1 MAQQTNIGF
10 DLTQLDSIIKRLD
23 KSLDNLLVKSNNAA
37 NNLSSQIKS
46 LTKTDLKQL
55 GDELVALRGKV
66 LGAKK
71 TKGIR
76 SNLSVFGDDE
86 ASVRQY
92 IALLEKAKRV
102 EKTMRDAGV
111 KRASQYGFG
120 VALKEAKEYLS
131 SIKKIN
137 AAQKETD
144 ATYRGSLSYAKGAKS
159 VNDLRTAI
167 RNLTTARDKENLNTA
182 RGRQHYEKLTA
193 EIDRL
198 KGKYN
203 ELTGVATKASSKLAV
218 LGQKLGA
225 YFSVY
230 SIINFTKQLINVRKE
245 FELQQISLEVLLQ
258 NKEKADLLWD
268 KTVALAIK
276 SPFRVK
282 ELVTYTKQL
291 AAYRVES
298 DKLYDTTRMLAD
310 ISSGLG
316 VDMNRL
322 ILAYG
327 QVKAASFLRG
337 TELRQF
343 TEAGIPMLDEL
354 AKRFS
359 DLEERTVSVD
369 EVFARISK
377 RMVSFKDVDAVLRS
391 MTSEGGAFYRMQ
403 EIQAE
408 TLKGQLSNLRD
419 SIDIMFNDIGKT
431 MDNKLKAGVKSVRFL
446 VNNWKDVY
454 EIMKLVLLAYGL
466 YRVRLL
472 ASNKALSL
480 FATTQKVALKDANSL
495 KIMSMML
502 SMQFGKLGKA
512 ATSAGKS
519 IKKAFKNN
527 WLIVALYLLANTI
540 NSVVKQFK
548 NVEEATKESIER
560 TNEHT
565 KAVNVLI
572 GRLNRLNKAESQ
584 ENDILNEKKNLLGD
598 MLEKFNEGNT
608 TIKLDIEELNQEQV
622 DEWLGS
628 IADALET
635 SAQFERIFDTIIS
648 KARVGMEGVFH
659 ILGDNIETDAVEL
672 FNAYG
677 QLSPKAIKDFRDK
690 YLSVIMADFEAHPS
704 DGVRLE
710 YYNEILRLE
719 KEFEEAS
726 KNKQVTMIDEIE
738 YYKKLIKLAGDLA
751 NSSNRSLIFSESIG
765 DIYDDFSTKT
775 RMMYSKYREV
785 EYEIK
790 KNINRLKKQY
800 PVEDIEN
807 MSDLEKMQI
816 YAKIRASYDPLQVD
830 DTVKDLMARITAQ
843 QLNIPIYPTI
853 VEGDG
858 GDGLLKW
865 QKEYNEF
872 IKDMKTLA
880 SENETAGQQLAA
892 KILKSNES
900 RADVANDV
908 KKNLDEYKRLVSAYE
923 SGASGISKTEY
934 SNYQKYVKQLES
946 AYKWLLGVDEKSD
959 GSGSKDVMSDRIRAA
974 KELYTAYKELTNQFD
989 LMTSKEGAIT
999 KYGDAFLET
1008 MSGVKKDGKAVTIDT
1023 FDMFSEEGIIA
1034 FFDWLAQYATE
1045 QKDKIKAELAKG
1057 EFTLEGR
1064 VEIKKANDQEL
1075 IDSIQKRFDQ
1085 YGLTLELKKL
1095 NIPQNIGED
1104 MFGITYTS
1112 LEDIREKILAEIDKI
1127 GTNGENELLKK
1138 LQEMLKKVEDES
1150 LKEQRERLKKYIDYA
1165 RDSIGEMAKIKLE
1178 EMEKL
1183 AEIERTF
1190 KIEEGDN
1197 EATKGMKNDA
1207 RKRAEEKAK
1216 KDAQDALN
1224 KYKWEQFEGSDTYLN
1239 IFNDLES
1246 TSTTMLNHMLKKLNE
1261 FKEQWGDMPVSDMKK
1276 VVDKI
1281 IELETALISKNP
1293 WKAYETSIDNVKKA
1307 MKDFNPEGTD
1317 AKGTM
1322 TNVNTERVNQKDR
1335 TNYFIALEQEIAYQE
1350 EKAAIIE
1357 EELANLE
1364 TELRVTEGLK
1374 GNTDEEKQAIADK
1387 AAAQRKVVNNKK
1399 KELTTTNK
1407 LITGYQKESK
1417 EQDKI
1422 KKEYEEK
1429 AKAMG
1434 EINQMANDLNS
1445 SFSELV
1451 DVLGG
1456 GELASIFMEMHSS
1469 MLNTVLSTI
1478 QLYFQLQAAKEGAE
1492 GLGKAMNTAMGIVGW
1507 IVMAIQLIVEGI
1519 KAVVAAQEKIRERQ
1533 IESYLDKVEKL
1544 SEAYEEL
1551 ADKADEAWDIHQL
1564 IAYRQELGT
1573 TYELMIRNQKAAIAV
1588 METSKKVRKGLQGK
1602 YGGLESDEWKE
1613 YQDALKDLEELEEKA
1628 AETAESIVSKMTDGI
1643 FDSVV
1648 DAARDFTDAWADAF
1662 EETGSGLSGL
1672 EDNFKDVM
1680 LSMAKQQATML
1691 VTGRYTKQW
1700 QKMLE
1705 QFVNE
1710 RDMVLTVEEAKEWAR
1725 MVKATFANANEE
1737 LRAYLEPIY
1746 DIFNDGG
1753 TYGLSGLEKG
1763 IQGITEET
1771 AQVLAAYFNAIRGYT
1786 ANIDAK
1792 MDSVVASLDTP
1803 NSDNPVL
1810 NELRRHTAAIESI
1823 RSMLDD
1829 AMSTSTRGFNVKMIN

>member
-167 RNLTTARDKENLNTA
+167 RNLTNARDKENLNTA

-230 SIINFTKQLINVRKE
+230 TIINFTKQLINVRKE

-354 AKRFS
+354 AKRFEA
-359 DLEERTVSVD
+359 LEGRAVGVD

-408 TLKGQLSNLRD
+408 TLKGQMSNLRD
-419 SIDIMFNDIGKT
+419 SIDIMFNDIGKS
-431 MDNKLKAGVKSVRFL
+431 MDDKLKAGVKSVRFL

-519 IKKAFKNN
+519 IKKAFMNN

-677 QLSPKAIKDFRDK
+677 QLSPKLIKNFRDN
-690 YLSVIMADFEAHPS
+690 YLSVLMADFEAHPS

-738 YYKKLIKLAGDLA
+738 YYNKLIKLAGDLA
-751 NSSNRSLIFSESIG
+751 YSSNRSLIFSESIG

-858 GDGLLKW
+858 EDGLLKW

-900 RADVANDV
+900 RTDVANDV

-923 SGASGISKTEY
+923 TGASGISEAEYNNYKT
-934 SNYQKYVKQLES
+934 YVKQLES
-946 AYKWLLGVDEKSD
+946 AYKWLLGVDEKSG

-999 KYGDAFLET
+999 KYGNAFLES
-1008 MSGVKKDGKAVTIDT
+1008 MSGVKKDGKAITIDT
-1023 FDMFSEEGIIA
+1023 FDMFSEDGVIA
-1034 FFDWLAQYATE
+1034 FFDWLADYATE
-1045 QKDKIKAELAKG
+1045 QTDKIKAELAKG
-1057 EFTLEGR
+1057 EFTLEGD
-1064 VEIKKANDQEL
+1064 VEKKKENDQKL
-1075 IDSIQKRFDQ
+1075 IDSIQERFDQ

-1112 LEDIREKILAEIDKI
+1112 LEDMREKILAEIDKI
-1127 GTNGENELLKK
+1127 GNDGENELLKK

-1207 RKRAEEKAK
+1207 RKRAEDKAK

-1224 KYKWEQFEGSDTYLN
+1224 KYQWEQFEGSDTYLN

-1281 IELETALISKNP
+1281 IELETALISKNH
-1293 WKAYETSIDNVKKA
+1293 WKAYETSIENVKAA

-1322 TNVNTERVNQKDR
+1322 ANVNTERVNQKDR

-1350 EKAAIIE
+1350 EKAATIE

-1387 AAAQRKVVNNKK
+1387 ATAQRKVVDDKK
-1399 KELTTTNK
+1399 KELATTNQ
-1407 LITGYQKESK
+1407 LITKYHKEGK

-1422 KKEYEEK
+1422 KKAYEEK

-1456 GELASIFMEMHSS
+1456 GELASIFMDMHSS

-1478 QLYFQLQAAKEGAE
+1478 QLQFQLQAATEGAFA
-1492 GLGKAMNTAMGIVGW
+1492 LGTAMNTAMGIVGW

-1519 KAVVAAQEKIRERQ
+1519 KAVVSAQEKIRERQ

-1628 AETAESIVSKMTDGI
+1628 AETTESIVSKMTDGI

-1672 EDNFKDVM
+1672 ENNFKDVM

-1725 MVKATFANANEE
+1725 MVRATFENANEE

>member
-268 KTVALAIK
+268 KTIALAIK

-291 AAYRVES
+291 AAYRVET

-354 AKRFS
+354 AKRFEA
-359 DLEERTVSVD
+359 LEGRAVGVD

-408 TLKGQLSNLRD
+408 TLKGQMSNLRD
-419 SIDIMFNDIGKT
+419 SIDIMFNDIGKS
-431 MDNKLKAGVKSVRFL
+431 MDDKLKAGVKSVRFL

-519 IKKAFKNN
+519 IKKAFMNN

-548 NVEEATKESIER
+548 NVNEATKESIER

-677 QLSPKAIKDFRDK
+677 QLSPKLIKNFRDN
-690 YLSVIMADFEAHPS
+690 YLSVLMADFEAHPS

-738 YYKKLIKLAGDLA
+738 YYNKLIKLAGDLA
-751 NSSNRSLIFSESIG
+751 YSSNRSLIFSESIG

-858 GDGLLKW
+858 EDGLLKW

-923 SGASGISKTEY
+923 TGASGISKTEY
-934 SNYQKYVKQLES
+934 ENYKTYVKQLES

-989 LMTSKEGAIT
+989 LMTSKEGAIK
-999 KYGDAFLET
+999 KYGNAFLES

-1023 FDMFSEEGIIA
+1023 FDMFSEDGVIA
-1034 FFDWLAQYATE
+1034 FFDWLKQYATE

-1057 EFTLEGR
+1057 EFTLEGD
-1064 VEIKKANDQEL
+1064 VEFKKSKDQEL

-1112 LEDIREKILAEIDKI
+1112 LEDIRENILAEIDKI
-1127 GTNGENELLKK
+1127 GNDGENELLKK
-1138 LQEMLKKVEDES
+1138 LQEMLKKVDDES

-1224 KYKWEQFEGSDTYLN
+1224 KYQWEQFEGSDTYLN

-1322 TNVNTERVNQKDR
+1322 ANVNTERVNQKDR

-1350 EKAAIIE
+1350 EKAATIE

-1364 TELRVTEGLK
+1364 VELRVTEGLK
-1374 GNTDEEKQAIADK
+1374 GNTDEEKKAIADK
-1387 AAAQRKVVNNKK
+1387 AAAQRIIITDKK
-1399 KELTTTNK
+1399 KELATTNQ
-1407 LITGYQKESK
+1407 LITKYHKEAK

-1422 KKEYEEK
+1422 KTAYEEK
-1429 AKAMG
+1429 AKALG

-1478 QLYFQLQAAKEGAE
+1478 QLQLQLWAAKEGATA
-1492 GLGKAMNTAMGIVGW
+1492 LGAAMNTAMGIVGW

-1544 SEAYEEL
+1544 SEAYEKL

-1602 YGGLESDEWKE
+1602 YSGLESDEWKE

-1643 FDSVV
+1643 FDSMV

-1680 LSMAKQQATML
+1680 LSMARQQATML

-1725 MVKATFANANEE
+1725 MVRATFENANEE

-1829 AMSTSTRGFNVKMIN
+1829 AMSTNTRGFNVKLIN

>member
-1 MAQQTNIGF
+1 MAQQANIGF
-10 DLTQLDSIIKRLD
+10 DLSQLDSIIKRLD

-354 AKRFS
+354 AKRFEA
-359 DLEERTVSVD
+359 LEGRAVGVD

-408 TLKGQLSNLRD
+408 TLKGQMSNLRD
-419 SIDIMFNDIGKT
+419 SIDIMFNDIGKS
-431 MDNKLKAGVKSVRFL
+431 MDDKLKAGVKSVRFL

-519 IKKAFKNN
+519 IKKAFMNN

-548 NVEEATKESIER
+548 NVDEATKESIER

-677 QLSPKAIKDFRDK
+677 QLSPKLIKNFRDN
-690 YLSVIMADFEAHPS
+690 YLSVLMADFEAHPS

-726 KNKQVTMIDEIE
+726 KNKKVTMLDEIE
-738 YYKKLIKLAGDLA
+738 YYNKLIKLAGDLA
-751 NSSNRSLIFSESIG
+751 YSSNRSLIFSESIG

-843 QLNIPIYPTI
+843 QINIPIYPTI

-908 KKNLDEYKRLVSAYE
+908 KKNRDEYKRLVSAYE

-934 SNYQKYVKQLES
+934 ENYKTYVKQLES
-946 AYKWLLGVDEKSD
+946 AYKWLLGVDEEKA

-989 LMTSKEGAIT
+989 IMTSKEGAIT
-999 KYGDAFLET
+999 KYGNAFLES

-1112 LEDIREKILAEIDKI
+1112 LEDIRENILAEIDKI
-1127 GTNGENELLKK
+1127 GNDGENELLKK

-1178 EMEKL
+1178 EMERL
-1183 AEIERTF
+1183 AEIDRTF
-1190 KIEEGDN
+1190 KEKDSDN
-1197 EATKGMKNDA
+1197 KATKDMKTDA
-1207 RKRAEEKAK
+1207 RTRAENKAK
-1216 KDAQDALN
+1216 KDAQDALK
-1224 KYKWEQFEGSDTYLN
+1224 KYQWEQFEGSDTYLN

-1261 FKEQWGDMPVSDMKK
+1261 FKDKWGDMPVSDMKK

-1293 WKAYETSIDNVKKA
+1293 WKAYETSIKNVKDA
-1307 MKDFNPEGTD
+1307 MKDFKPTGTE
-1317 AKGTM
+1317 AKKTM
-1322 TNVNTERVNQKDR
+1322 ANVDTERVNQKDR

-1374 GNTDEEKQAIADK
+1374 GNTDEEKKAIADK
-1387 AAAQRKVVNNKK
+1387 ATAQRKVVDDKK
-1399 KELTTTNK
+1399 KELTATNQ
-1407 LITGYQKESK
+1407 LITKYHKESK

-1422 KKEYEEK
+1422 KTAYEEK
-1429 AKAMG
+1429 AKALG

-1451 DVLGG
+1451 DALGG

-1478 QLYFQLQAAKEGAE
+1478 QLQLQLWAAKEGATA
-1492 GLGKAMNTAMGIVGW
+1492 LGAAMNTAMGIVGW

-1519 KAVVAAQEKIRERQ
+1519 KAVVAAQEKIRESQ

-1725 MVKATFANANEE
+1725 MVRATFENANEE

-1746 DIFNDGG
+1746 DIFNDSG